1 MPNFKLAFTENLK
14 LEYNNYINLNYLRS
28 ISQDENIYSNVKN
41 ENEKLNKC
49 DLIQS

>member
-14 LEYNNYINLNYLRS
+14 LELNYLRS

-41 ENEKLNKC
+41 ENEKLNKS